1 MKRRIQDPMANVD
14 MPAGSTGQPAPDAS
28 PNTARANTARPNTA
42 PPSTARPGRV
52 RAVRPVGTRT
62 VLAEVSGTQ
71 DVLALQAALLDAPLP
86 GQQDVLAAAE
96 TVMVRAES
104 PAAARRI
111 GQALLELDLTA
122 PAEQAGGLVVI
133 DTVYDGE
140 DLAEVG
146 QLTGLGADGVIAAH
160 TGQVWTI
167 AFAGFAPGFGYM
179 VGENQALEVPRRS
192 SPRTAVPAGS
202 VALAGNY
209 SAVYPRQSPGGW
221 QLIGRTGAKMWDL
234 DRPEPALASPGHRVQ
249 FRAVR
254 DVVQMV
260 TEPSDEATKDS
271 QQTDSQQALPATTSG
286 LRVLSPGIHSLIQ
299 DLGRQGHSAL
309 GVSAA
314 GALDRASLRRANRL
328 VGNAPSAAAIE
339 TVSGGLRVQAVGDQ
353 VLAVAGAP
361 SALTVST
368 PSASPDAP
376 ETGETQNGE
385 TQNRQRTVPV
395 AAPFALLDGE
405 ILTIGVPDAGFRS
418 YVAVRGGVDAP
429 PVLGSRSTD
438 TMSGIGPKPLAAGQL
453 LPTGDAAESG
463 VVGSP
468 EIQPDYPSGGVTVL
482 DIVPGPRADWF
493 DQAALDSL
501 CSQDW
506 TVKPESN
513 RVGMRLQGTPLQRS
527 RTGELPS
534 EGTVAG
540 AIQMPPE
547 GLPVLFLADHPITGG
562 YPVIGVVVDHQLDLA
577 AQVPIGGSIRFRIA
591 PESAAPASSP
601 EQTSPEQTP
610 ERKASN

>member
-1 MKRRIQDPMANVD
+1 
-14 MPAGSTGQPAPDAS
+14 
-28 PNTARANTARPNTA
+28 
-42 PPSTARPGRV
+42 
-52 RAVRPVGTRT
+52 
-62 VLAEVSGTQ
+62 VLAELSGLQ

-104 PAAARRI
+104 PAAARLI
-111 GQALLELDLTA
+111 GQALLKLDLTA

-146 QLTGLGADGVIAAH
+146 KLTGLGADGVIAAH
-160 TGQVWTI
+160 TGQVWTV

-209 SAVYPRQSPGGW
+209 SAVYPRKSPGGW
-221 QLIGRTGAKMWDL
+221 QLIGRTGARMWDL
-234 DRPEPALASPGHRVQ
+234 DRPEPALASPGHRVR

-254 DVVQMV
+254 DVVHMAGEASPTAE
-260 TEPSDEATKDS
+260 TE
-271 QQTDSQQALPATTSG
+271 QQTDPQTTSG
-286 LRVLSPGIHSLIQ
+286 LRILSPGIHTLIE

-314 GALDRASLRRANRL
+314 GALDRASLRRANRI

-339 TVSGGLRVQAVGDQ
+339 TVSGGLRVQAIGDQ
-353 VLAVAGAP
+353 VLAVTGAP
-361 SALTVST
+361 SALTVVT
-368 PSASPDAP
+368 PSDSADEP
-376 ETGETQNGE
+376 EAADFAEAK
-385 TQNRQRTVPV
+385 QRTVPV

-418 YVAVRGGVDAP
+418 YIAVRGGVDVK

-438 TMSGIGPKPLAAGQL
+438 TMSAIGPPPLATGQL
-453 LPTGDAAESG
+453 LPSGGEAESG

-468 EIQPDYPSGGVTVL
+468 EIQPDYPGGGVTVL

-493 DQAALDSL
+493 DQAAIDSL
-501 CSQDW
+501 CGQDW

-577 AQVPIGGSIRFRIA
+577 AQVPIGGSIRFRVA
-591 PESAAPASSP
+591 PGTAASPAGPSD
-601 EQTSPEQTP
+601 ETP

>member
-1 MKRRIQDPMANVD
+1 MKRRIQDPMANTSFETPSAASGASAA
-14 MPAGSTGQPAPDAS
+14 PAS
-28 PNTARANTARPNTA
+28 TA
-42 PPSTARPGRV
+42 PASTARPGRV

-71 DVLALQAALLDAPLP
+71 DVLALQAALLEAPLP

-111 GQALLELDLTA
+111 GEALLELDLAA

-146 QLTGLGADGVIAAH
+146 KLTGLGADGVIAAH
-160 TGQVWTI
+160 TGQVWTV

-209 SAVYPRQSPGGW
+209 AAVYPRKSPGGW
-221 QLIGRTGAKMWDL
+221 QLIGRTGARMWDL

-254 DVVQMV
+254 EVVSV
-260 TEPSDEATKDS
+260 SS
-271 QQTDSQQALPATTSG
+271 QTDAQQAAPATSSG
-286 LRVLSPGIHSLIQ
+286 LRVLSPGIHSLVE

-314 GALDRASLRRANRL
+314 GALDRASLRRANRI

-361 SALTVST
+361 SALTVVT
-368 PSASPDAP
+368 PSDSPNAP
-376 ETGETQNGE
+376 ETGGAGNTAGARE
-385 TQNRQRTVPV
+385 RIVPM
-395 AAPFALLDGE
+395 ATPFALLDGE

-418 YVAVRGGVDAP
+418 YVAVRGGVEVK

-438 TMSGIGPKPLAAGQL
+438 TMSGIGPQPLASGQV
-453 LPTGDAAESG
+453 LPSGGAAESG

-468 EIQPDYPSGGVTVL
+468 ELQPEYPSGGVTVL

-493 DQAALDSL
+493 DQAAIDSL
-501 CSQDW
+501 CGQDW

-513 RVGMRLQGTPLQRS
+513 RVGMRLQGTPLRRS

-591 PESAAPASSP
+591 PEKAAAPAGPSD
-601 EQTSPEQTP
+601 ETP

>member
-1 MKRRIQDPMANVD
+1 MKRRIQDPMENTMT
-14 MPAGSTGQPAPDAS
+14 MPSNSAPS
-28 PNTARANTARPNTA
+28 RTA
-42 PPSTARPGRV
+42 PSSTAPSSTARPGRV
-52 RAVRPVGTRT
+52 RSVRPVGTRT
-62 VLAEVSGTQ
+62 VLAELSGLQ
-71 DVLALQAALLDAPLP
+71 DVLALQTALLEAPLP

-111 GQALLELDLTA
+111 GRALLELDLTA
-122 PAEQAGGLVVI
+122 PGEQAGGLVVI

-140 DLAEVG
+140 DLAEAG
-146 QLTGLGADGVIAAH
+146 KLTGLGTDGVIAAH
-160 TGQVWTI
+160 TGQVWTV

-209 SAVYPRQSPGGW
+209 SAVYPRKSPGGW
-221 QLIGRTGAKMWDL
+221 QLIGRTGARMWDL
-234 DRPEPALASPGHRVQ
+234 ERPEPALASPGHRVQ
-249 FRAVR
+249 FRAIR
-254 DVVQMV
+254 DVVTV
-260 TEPSDEATKDS
+260 SS
-271 QQTDSQQALPATTSG
+271 QTGGQQAAPATTSG

-299 DLGRQGHSAL
+299 DLGRHGHSGL

-314 GALDRASLRRANRL
+314 GALDRASLRRANRI

-353 VLAVAGAP
+353 VVAVAGAP
-361 SALTVST
+361 SALTV
-368 PSASPDAP
+368 ASPSDFPDAR
-376 ETGETQNGE
+376 ETGGAGNAAPMRE
-385 TQNRQRTVPV
+385 RTVPM

-405 ILTIGVPDAGFRS
+405 ILAIGVPEAGFRS
-418 YVAVRGGVDAP
+418 YLAVRGGVDVQ

-438 TMSGIGPKPLAAGQL
+438 TMSGIGPQPLASGQL
-453 LPTGDAAESG
+453 LPAGGQAESG

-468 EIQPDYPSGGVTVL
+468 ELQPDYPGGGVTVL

-493 DQAALDSL
+493 DQAAIDSL
-501 CSQDW
+501 CGQDW

-513 RVGMRLQGTPLQRS
+513 RVGMRLQGTPLRRS

-591 PESAAPASSP
+591 PGTAAASPAGPSD
-601 EQTSPEQTP
+601 ETP
-610 ERKASN
+610 EREASN

>member
-1 MKRRIQDPMANVD
+1 V
-14 MPAGSTGQPAPDAS
+14 
-28 PNTARANTARPNTA
+28 
-42 PPSTARPGRV
+42 
-52 RAVRPVGTRT
+52 
-62 VLAEVSGTQ
+62 VSGTQ
-71 DVLALQAALLDAPLP
+71 DVLALQAALLESPLP

-111 GQALLELDLTA
+111 GQALLELDLTP

-133 DTVYDGE
+133 DTVYDGG

-160 TGQVWTI
+160 TGQVWTV

-192 SPRTAVPAGS
+192 SPRTAVPAGA

-209 SAVYPRQSPGGW
+209 SAVYPRKSPGGW

-234 DRPEPALASPGHRVQ
+234 DRPDPALASPGHRVQ

-254 DVVQMV
+254 DVV
-260 TEPSDEATKDS
+260 TLNAETSDEAIQDS
-271 QQTDSQQALPATTSG
+271 RQAGGQQAFPATTSG
-286 LRVLSPGIHSLIQ
+286 LRVLSPGIHSLIE

-339 TVSGGLRVQAVGDQ
+339 TVAGGLKIQAVGDQ

-361 SALTVST
+361 SAHNVVT
-368 PSASPDAP
+368 PPASPDE
-376 ETGETQNGE
+376 ETGGTE
-385 TQNRQRTVPV
+385 NRQRTVPV

-418 YVAVRGGVDAP
+418 YVAVRGGVDVPA
-429 PVLGSRSTD
+429 VLGSRSTD

-453 LPTGDAAESG
+453 LPSGGAAESG

-493 DQAALDSL
+493 DQTALDSL
-501 CSQDW
+501 CAQDW

-513 RVGMRLQGTPLQRS
+513 RVGMRLQGTPLERS
-527 RTGELPS
+527 RAGELPS

-577 AQVPIGGSIRFRIA
+577 AQVPIGGRIRFRIA
-591 PESAAPASSP
+591 PKTDFTRTDVTRTDSTKKSE
-601 EQTSPEQTP
+601 
-610 ERKASN
+610 